1 MLNEG
6 IAMINAV
13 IFDMDGLM
21 FDTEALAKT
30 AWLRVGERLGYP
42 ITEAQISRIRGST
55 PKASAE
61 IFHSA
66 FGPDFDYPR
75 AKALRNEM
83 VEDFIDQTGVPVK
96 YGLVP
101 LLERLKGHGFPT
113 AVASSSP
120 RKTIEKYL
128 AMTGLGAYYDEIVSA
143 EDVLRSKPAPDVFL
157 LAAERLGVPAE
168 ACLVLEDSANGLCAA
183 HRAGMTVVCI
193 PDIAPPDAMSLSL
206 AAAVFPD
213 LSHVYAW
220 ILERN
225 KS

>member
-1 MLNEG
+1 
-6 IAMINAV
+6 MIKAV

-21 FDTEALAKT
+21 FNTEALAKE
-30 AWLRVGERLGYP
+30 AWLRVGAQLGYP
-42 ITEAQISRIRGST
+42 ITETEIAQIRGST
-55 PKASAE
+55 AAASEE
-61 IFHSA
+61 IFRSA
-66 FGPDFDYPR
+66 FGPGFNYPR
-75 AKALRNEM
+75 AKALRNAM
-83 VEDFIDQTGVPVK
+83 VEDFIDRDGVPVK
-96 YGLVP
+96 YGLAG
-101 LLERLKGHGFPT
+101 LLEQLRQNGFQT
-113 AVASSSP
+113 AVASGSP

-143 EDVLRSKPAPDVFL
+143 EDVPRSKPAPDVFL

-183 HRAGMTVVCI
+183 CRAGMTVVCI

-213 LSHVYAW
+213 LSHVYDW
-220 ILERN
+220 IRERN